1 MSKRRLSKHQKS
13 RITEKQQREI
23 EAVTYSQFSN
33 TNTSS
38 NCNGRIISHFG
49 KQLDVEVLNK
59 NGSPRTV
66 RCHQRANLPDL
77 VTGDL
82 VVWDQEGDE
91 SGVIVAVNER
101 QNLFARPDAAGNLKP
116 VAANIDIVLI
126 VFAVMPE
133 PFMNLID
140 RYLVAVNNLGLEPL
154 LVFNKIDLLNE
165 QNSDEFNSIL
175 SIYEELG
182 YPVQRVSALTGRG
195 IAKLE
200 EALSVKTT
208 VFVGQSGV
216 GKSSLVNRLG
226 LAKMTDVADLSQKK
240 YKGTH
245 KTTTARLFHLRNCDV
260 IDSPGIRE
268 FHLGH
273 ITQTELLSGFRELNE
288 LAGNCKYR
296 DCSHQTEPGC
306 AIQEALIAGKIF
318 PQRLENYFKILQMM
332 ETP

>member
-33 TNTSS
+33 ANTSS

-82 VVWDQEGDE
+82 VVWDQESDE

-154 LVFNKIDLLNE
+154 FVINK
-165 QNSDEFNSIL
+165 
-175 SIYEELG
+175 
-182 YPVQRVSALTGRG
+182 
-195 IAKLE
+195 
-200 EALSVKTT
+200 
-208 VFVGQSGV
+208 
-216 GKSSLVNRLG
+216 
-226 LAKMTDVADLSQKK
+226 
-240 YKGTH
+240 
-245 KTTTARLFHLRNCDV
+245 
-260 IDSPGIRE
+260 
-268 FHLGH
+268 
-273 ITQTELLSGFRELNE
+273 
-288 LAGNCKYR
+288 
-296 DCSHQTEPGC
+296 
-306 AIQEALIAGKIF
+306 
-318 PQRLENYFKILQMM
+318 NYLMK
-332 ETP
+332 

>member
-23 EAVTYSQFSN
+23 EAVTYSKFSN
-33 TNTSS
+33 ATTSS

-82 VVWDQEGDE
+82 VVWDQESDE

-140 RYLVAVNNLGLEPL
+140 RYLVAVDNLGLEPL

-175 SIYEELG
+175 SIYDELG

-195 IAKLE
+195 IAELE
-200 EALSVKTT
+200 EALSAKTT

-226 LAKMTDVADLSQKK
+226 LAELTDVGDLSQKK

-332 ETP
+332 EPP

>member
-33 TNTSS
+33 ANTSS

-49 KQLDVEVLNK
+49 KQLDVEVLNA

-82 VVWDQEGDE
+82 VVWDQENDE

-140 RYLVAVNNLGLEPL
+140 RYLVAVDNLGLEPL

-195 IAKLE
+195 IAELE

-226 LAKMTDVADLSQKK
+226 LAEMTDVADLSQKNIR
-240 YKGTH
+240 
-245 KTTTARLFHLRNCDV
+245 AR
-260 IDSPGIRE
+260 I
-268 FHLGH
+268 
-273 ITQTELLSGFRELNE
+273 
-288 LAGNCKYR
+288 K
-296 DCSHQTEPGC
+296 
-306 AIQEALIAGKIF
+306 
-318 PQRLENYFKILQMM
+318 QRQLDFFTYA
-332 ETP
+332 TVT

>member
-1 MSKRRLSKHQKS
+1 MSKRRLNKHQKS

-23 EAVTYSQFSN
+23 EAVTYSKFSN

-49 KQLDVEVLNK
+49 KQLDVEVLNA

-82 VVWDQEGDE
+82 VVWDQENDE

-165 QNSDEFNSIL
+165 QNSVEFNSIL

-226 LAKMTDVADLSQKK
+226 LAEMTDVGDLSQKK

-288 LAGNCKYR
+288 LAGNCKFR

-306 AIQEALIAGKIF
+306 AIQEALIAGNIF
-318 PQRLENYFKILQMM
+318 PQRLENYFKILKMM
-332 ETP
+332 KSP